1 MVEVLAINQVR
12 VVRSVGL
19 LPKYLAL
26 YVVFGIVLAL
36 CAAAPGEGLRLHH
49 YVIALI
55 LLPGCAFPTRISLLC
70 CAILF
75 GMYINGVARWG
86 FDGILQ
92 DNGVI
97 QGDAT
102 GNSLLPS
109 FSSSMTIDGV
119 IKWNPIPADQR
130 NIWSA
135 FNLLVD
141 DVLRYEGPD
150 TSYNLSSL
158 FAEFRSQP
166 SNLLSQQQIYET
178 LQKSTHYLRLA
189 YSSATETGDFTRA
202 ALASLNGSFIPP
214 KTGRT

>member
-1 MVEVLAINQVR
+1 MNYTVTHTRTSMMISDTVAHTYAN
-12 VVRSVGL
+12 
-19 LPKYLAL
+19 
-26 YVVFGIVLAL
+26 IV
-36 CAAAPGEGLRLHH
+36 H
-49 YVIALI
+49 
-55 LLPGCAFPTRISLLC
+55 F
-70 CAILF
+70 
-75 GMYINGVARWG
+75 N
-86 FDGILQ
+86 
-92 DNGVI
+92 
-97 QGDAT
+97 
-102 GNSLLPS
+102 
-109 FSSSMTIDGV
+109 MTID
-119 IKWNPIPADQR
+119 IPMPPEIQSHHCKLYLFFFNQRTKQRHQR

-166 SNLLSQQQIYET
+166 SNLISQQQIYQT